1 MLLRKVC
8 FFFLLHLRFSTSR
21 ADAWGESSENTDN
34 DQQLAISMLAYLE
47 SMPSI
52 QWRNSKTAL
61 FRFAEKIVER
71 PTPQRKEIDAFS
83 TRGVNKNHL
92 TRRHFSKIFLRITI
106 LLTYAHKT
114 CSSSRLTACNKNC
127 LPLIL
132 VFQVGFLYFE
142 HETHNK

>member
-1 MLLRKVC
+1 MLLPKVW
-8 FFFLLHLRFSTSR
+8 FFLLHLRFSTSW

-52 QWRNSKTAL
+52 QWRNSKKAL
-61 FRFAEKIVER
+61 FRFHGKFLER
-71 PTPQRKEIDAFS
+71 PTPQRKEIDAFL
-83 TRGVNKNHL
+83 TQGVNKNHL

-106 LLTYAHKT
+106 LLTHIKPALVRGLLPVIKI
-114 CSSSRLTACNKNC
+114 ACY